1 MMSTK
6 SNLQDAS
13 KWKVDPNP
21 ELIPPEQGGLLGRSD
36 RSIRKVSSILTLI
49 KKLLIDAIAVITTE
63 PELRIWQKQDR
74 NGHIHWYVYDPLTS
88 KSISFAS
95 ELEMLSWLEDFHSR
109 SRW

>member
-6 SNLQDAS
+6 SNLQNTK
-13 KWKVDPNP
+13 KWEVDCNP
-21 ELIPPEQGGLLGRSD
+21 ELIPPEQGGLLERSD
-36 RSIRKVSSILTLI
+36 RSIRKVPSILALI

-74 NGHIHWYVYDPLTS
+74 SGHIHWYVYDPLTC

-95 ELEMLSWLEDFHSR
+95 ELEMLSWLEDFNSR

>member
-1 MMSTK
+1 MSAK
-6 SNLQDAS
+6 LNLQNAS
-13 KWKVDPNP
+13 KWEVDCDT
-21 ELIPPEQGGLLGRSD
+21 ELLPTGKGSQ
-36 RSIRKVSSILTLI
+36 SIRKVPSILTLI
-49 KKLLIDAIAVITTE
+49 KKLWQNAIVAIMTE

-74 NGHIHWYVYDPLTS
+74 NGHIHWHVYDPLTS

>member
-1 MMSTK
+1 MSTE
-6 SNLQDAS
+6 SNLQNAN
-13 KWKVDPNP
+13 KCEVDY
-21 ELIPPEQGGLLGRSD
+21 ETALISDEQGD

-49 KKLLIDAIAVITTE
+49 KKLLQNAIAVITTE

-95 ELEMLSWLEDFHSR
+95 ELEMLRWLEDFNSR

>member
-6 SNLQDAS
+6 SNLQNAS
-13 KWKVDPNP
+13 KWKVDCNP
-21 ELIPPEQGGLLGRSD
+21 ELISPEQDGLLGRSD
-36 RSIRKVSSILTLI
+36 RSIRKVPSILALI
-49 KKLLIDAIAVITTE
+49 KKLLKNAFLTITSE

-74 NGHIHWYVYDPLTS
+74 HGRIHWYAYDPLTN
-88 KSISFAS
+88 KSISFTS

>member
-1 MMSTK
+1 MNTE
-6 SNLQDAS
+6 SNLQNVNTWEADYETA
-13 KWKVDPNP
+13 
-21 ELIPPEQGGLLGRSD
+21 LIPAEQGEQ
-36 RSIRKVSSILTLI
+36 SIHKAQSILTLI
-49 KKLLIDAIAVITTE
+49 KKLCQNAFSAITSE

-74 NGHIHWYVYDPLTS
+74 HGRIHWYAYDPLAS

>member
-6 SNLQDAS
+6 SNLQNAS
-13 KWKVDPNP
+13 KCKVDCNP
-21 ELIPPEQGGLLGRSD
+21 ELIPPEQDRLLERSD
-36 RSIRKVSSILTLI
+36 RLIRKVPSILTLI
-49 KKLLIDAIAVITTE
+49 KKLLQNAIAVITTE

-74 NGHIHWYVYDPLTS
+74 SGHIHWYVYDPLTC

-95 ELEMLSWLEDFHSR
+95 ELEMLSWLEDFNSR